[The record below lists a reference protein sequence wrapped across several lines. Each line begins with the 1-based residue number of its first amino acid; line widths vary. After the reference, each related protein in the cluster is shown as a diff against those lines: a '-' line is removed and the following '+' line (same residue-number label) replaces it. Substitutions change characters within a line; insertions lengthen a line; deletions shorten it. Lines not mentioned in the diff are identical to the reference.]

1 MGGVDDEEH
10 RIERVVALLDLGRHD
25 EAAAAARD
33 ALARNPGSATH
44 HQVLTQALICLDDA
58 PAALRHARAAA
69 ALEPESADVLALLA
83 GTLATVGEG
92 AEARDAAIRAIHL
105 APDEWQAH
113 AAYAHALLFGIGG
126 RAVLGEAERAARRA
140 IELGPHEPAAHVVFG
155 IVRWRRDDFAMAG
168 EAFRHALALD
178 PGDAD
183 AQRNLASLQISQH
196 DFETGSRTLTGGLA
210 SHPQDRGMHQEVDR
224 ARRGVLTSMSFWFMA
239 VAFSLGGFML
249 ATDFLWRQRAGSPAV
264 LLALLVALG
273 VKRMAGLPGSNAAL
287 LPWRASSGHRVT
299 TALDWVLIALAF
311 AVFLAPHGSAVLAW
325 AAVAAGL
332 AGRTGLFWLRVLR
345 ADRTSHEEPREIR
358 TP

>member
-1 MGGVDDEEH
+1 MSDEEH

-33 ALARNPGSATH
+33 GLARDPGSATL
-44 HQVLTQALICLDDA
+44 HQVLAQALIWLEDV
-58 PAALRHARAAA
+58 PAALHHARAAA

-83 GTLATVGEG
+83 GTLAAVGEG

-105 APDEWQAH
+105 APDKWQSH

-126 RAVLGEAERAARRA
+126 RAVLGEAERATRRA
-140 IELGPHEPAAHVVFG
+140 IELGPQEPAAHVVFG
-155 IVRWRRDDFAMAG
+155 IVRWRRDDFAMAE

-183 AQRNLASLQISQH
+183 AQRSLASLQIAQH

-224 ARRGVLTSMSFWFMA
+224 ARREVLTSMSFWFMA

-264 LLALLVALG
+264 LLALLVAIG
-273 VKRMAGLPGSNAAL
+273 VKRVASLPGSKAPL
-287 LPWRASSGHRVT
+287 LPWLAPAGQRVV
-299 TALDWVLIALAF
+299 TALDWLCIALAL
-311 AVFLAPHGSAVLAW
+311 AVFLSPDGPAVLAW
-325 AAVAAGL
+325 AAVAAAL
-332 AGRTGLFWLRVLR
+332 VVRSVIFWLGVLR
-345 ADRTSHEEPREIR
+345 PDRPARRESAR
-358 TP
+358 AER